1 MESGEKTSPI
11 MNYDEVEKFSKTG
24 INGFGYTSN
33 STREESSI
41 LYLGN

>member
-1 MESGEKTSPI
+1 MESGKKTSPS
-11 MNYDEVEKFSKTG
+11 MNYDELEKFSKTG
-24 INGFGYTSN
+24 INGYTSN